1 MAGTQLGNAFVN
13 FFALLVL
20 IFGTYISCRARQLYL
35 RGKWISIDTS
45 IVDCHVPPPGSEA
58 SIVIVVRFQ
67 LNGEFHIRT
76 INTGSNDA
84 MTYSRGNAIS
94 LLVNPNNPRK
104 CILDTDYTGPVEKIA
119 IWLVEKIQDFQQS
132 GRFL

>member
-1 MAGTQLGNAFVN
+1 LGNSLGI
-13 FFALLVL
+13 FFALLIM
-20 IFGTYISCRARQLYL
+20 IFGTYISVRARQLYL

-45 IVDCHVPPPGSEA
+45 IIDCDVPPPASETT
-58 SIVIVVRFQ
+58 IVITVRFQ

-76 INTGSNDA
+76 INTGSNDSI
-84 MTYSRGNAIS
+84 TYFRGNAVS

-119 IWLVEKIQDFQQS
+119 IWLVNKIQDFQQT